1 MKKDCPWTP
10 EETALLFDETL
21 CNAEIAIRLRRSVDS
36 VRSKRRHLAK
46 TSDKIMTH
54 DEPEKAPKTFEE
66 DKGRVSNDCW
76 RRQYRALEAKY
87 ERALREQSL
96 IEQLIASA
104 RDLAPQSYHPAP
116 AIVRHSRGEGKPQSA
131 VLMLSDTH
139 VGQVIY
145 PDQTLG
151 FGEYNFE
158 IFLARLKFYE
168 EAVTSILRD
177 HTTTKLEELV
187 VCLGGDMLHGN
198 LNHSAEASQVN
209 TLFQQFYG
217 AGHAIAQFLRN
228 LSATAP
234 KVRMFCTVGNHPR
247 WGTQK
252 KMPTDNRY
260 SNLDQFLYAYVQ
272 ALTAGITTIEW
283 NLDMQPFTLFS
294 VQNFLFHLSH
304 GDHLRGGDRALGIPN
319 HAVGRMVSAN
329 SQLFGKQNDPAP
341 NYYLVGHLHRG
352 IVLPHSRGSVIVN
365 GGFPGVDGF
374 GLASGFSPIDPKQVF
389 FLVHPTY
396 GKTATYDIE
405 LKFAKA
411 GGVQPYSI
419 PDNFPID

>member
-1 MKKDCPWTP
+1 MKQDCLWTP

-21 CNAEIAIRLRRSVDS
+21 CNSEIATRLRRSVDS
-36 VRSKRRHLAK
+36 IRSKRRHLAK
-46 TSDKIMTH
+46 TSDQIMTH

-66 DKGRVSNDCW
+66 DKGRVSSDCW

-96 IEQLIASA
+96 IEQLIGAA
-104 RDLAPQSYHPAP
+104 RDLAPQSYNPAP
-116 AIVRHSRGEGKPQSA
+116 AIVRHTRGAGKPQSA
-131 VLMLSDTH
+131 VLLLSDTH
-139 VGQVIY
+139 VGQVIH

-177 HTTTKLEELV
+177 HTTTKIEELV
-187 VCLGGDMLHGN
+187 VCLGGDMLHGA

-209 TLFQQFYG
+209 TLFTQFYG

-228 LSATAP
+228 LSAVAP
-234 KVRMFCTVGNHPR
+234 KMRMYCTVGNHPR

-252 KMPTDNRY
+252 KMPTDNRF
-260 SNLDQFLYAYVQ
+260 SNLDQFLYAYIQ

-283 NLDMQPFTLFS
+283 NLDQQPFTLFS

-304 GDHLRGGDRALGIPN
+304 GDHLKGGDRALGIPN
-319 HAVGRMVSAN
+319 HSVGRMVSSN
-329 SQLFGKQNDPAP
+329 SQLFSKQNVPSP
-341 NYYLVGHLHRG
+341 HYYLVGHLHRE
-352 IVLPHSRGSVIVN
+352 IVLPHSRGSVIIN

-389 FLVHPTY
+389 FLVHPRY
-396 GKTATYDIE
+396 GKTATYSIE
-405 LKFAKA
+405 LKFAKV
-411 GGVQPYSI
+411 GIQPYSI
-419 PDNFPID
+419 PENFPAL